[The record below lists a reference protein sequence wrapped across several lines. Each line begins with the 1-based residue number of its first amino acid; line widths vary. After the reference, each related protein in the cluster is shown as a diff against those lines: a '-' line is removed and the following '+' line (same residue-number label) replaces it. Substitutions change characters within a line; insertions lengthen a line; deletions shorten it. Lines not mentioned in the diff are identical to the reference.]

1 MSAATVK
8 RSAITVSQESS
19 PGLGPYFADVI
30 AWYATLSGNLSTGEF
45 VNMTRYGNTFAQ
57 ALERLEGA
65 IAENGWGIAE

>member
-1 MSAATVK
+1 MSTATVK
-8 RSAITVSQESS
+8 RSDITVSEEQESV
-19 PGLGPYFADVI
+19 GFAQLPVSH
-30 AWYATLSGNLSTGEF
+30 WGATLEGNLSTGEF